1 MHWGV
6 IDSHPI
12 YYWHMKHPVASAL
25 DKLLLNRTHAS
36 MAFMSTG
43 SALLCTPLHKRL
55 FSKNRCWLPYISLVI
70 LWTSFSYPS
79 MARCSFMSTHAFKM
93 SIASMLGSQP
103 CIYLLRIQLYSMT
116 IYLCSILNTFSF
128 CNNLKE
134 NFNWISKRLLTT
146 LATWQVIYVSI
157 QKHW

>member
-25 DKLLLNRTHAS
+25 DKVLLNRTLAS

-55 FSKNRCWLPYISLVI
+55 FSKNRRWLPYISLVI
-70 LWTSFSYPS
+70 LWTPFSYSS
-79 MARCSFMSTHAFKM
+79 MVGCSPISSHAFKM
-93 SIASMLGSQP
+93 SIASMP
-103 CIYLLRIQLYSMT
+103 LLTKDTTLLSDC
-116 IYLCSILNTFSF
+116 LCSVLNPEGYSQTFSF

-146 LATWQVIYVSI
+146 LATWQVMDVSI
-157 QKHW
+157 QQHW